1 MMMMIPHSV
10 KSQIE
15 NFDIDMD
22 VDPKSREGRTPA
34 GETARARL
42 PVLASL

>member
-1 MMMMIPHSV
+1 MMIPHSV

-15 NFDIDMD
+15 NSDIDMD

>member
-15 NFDIDMD
+15 NFDIDMN
-22 VDPKSREGRTPA
+22 VHPKSREERTPA

>member
-1 MMMMIPHSV
+1 MMTLIPHSV

-15 NFDIDMD
+15 NFDTN
-22 VDPKSREGRTPA
+22 VDPKSREERTPA

>member
-1 MMMMIPHSV
+1 MMTLIPHSV

-15 NFDIDMD
+15 NFDMN
-22 VDPKSREGRTPA
+22 VDPKSREERTPA
-34 GETARARL
+34 GERARARL